1 MKLFRYIP
9 AALAVLVLATG
20 AGVASASPNQVI
32 RDCNED
38 GDLDRN
44 YSDGDLREAEQ
55 NLPSDIDEYT
65 DCRDVIRDA
74 RTGGP
79 GSSRRGPGSLSG
91 NPAFSTA
98 EGAQAASQ
106 ADKDALEDATRDRGA
121 SARDAAAVTLGGE
134 RVTPGA
140 GDGFEAARTAA
151 NELPLPVLLVLASL
165 AALSLA
171 AGLALARRRWPETR
185 RVAHRLFR
193 RGRF

>member
-1 MKLFRYIP
+1 MKLFRYMP
-9 AALAVLVLATG
+9 AVLAVLVLALPG
-20 AGVASASPNQVI
+20 GVASASPNQVI

-44 YSDGDLREAEQ
+44 YDDDDLRRAEQ

-79 GSSRRGPGSLSG
+79 GSSRRGASPLSG
-91 NPAFSTA
+91 NPAFATA

-121 SARDAAAVTLGGE
+121 GARDAAAVTLGGE

-140 GDGFEAARTAA
+140 GDGTFEAARTAA
-151 NELPLPVLLVLASL
+151 NELPLAVLLVLACV

-171 AGLALARRRWPETR
+171 AGLALARRRWPQTR

-193 RGRF
+193 R